1 VKRPL
6 FLRTA
11 ALWATLLLALTW
23 GADAVGLHACPHH
36 GVVAA
41 VQSGHMAHGEGAH
54 AGHGKQAP
62 SPEHQ
67 GCTCIGCCH
76 AGTVA
81 LVPHAGALA
90 VRATVLN
97 HPAAPVRRDD
107 GALPA
112 PPPYLL
118 PYSTAPPIVA

>member
-1 VKRPL
+1 MKRP
-6 FLRTA
+6 FLLRA
-11 ALWATLLLALTW
+11 SALWAALLLALTW
-23 GADAVGLHACPHH
+23 GGDAYGLHTCPHH
-36 GVVAA
+36 GLVPVA
-41 VQSGHMAHGEGAH
+41 QGGHSAHGNAAH

-81 LVPHAGALA
+81 LVPDAGALA
-90 VRATVLN
+90 VRAAVSN
-97 HPAAPVRRDD
+97 HPAAPAGRDEN
-107 GALPA
+107 ALPA

-118 PYSTAPPIVA
+118 PYSTAPPAVA